1 MIRITKIARH
11 RSAPLALPLTTAIPT
26 NKKIKN
32 ANFLFFSCFHLLHV
46 FVSKYIEHGLMKLT
60 VMKKFSSCFLQRKWH
75 TSTSSSSS
83 SSSTSEV
90 RVRTCLSLS
99 RLVTCSKAF
108 NQNKSKDSLE
118 ETRNEGL
125 PYGTISGSYQQEC
138 NIMPLH
144 HQSLHFHSSSE
155 SAFDEYPIYAI

>member
-1 MIRITKIARH
+1 M
-11 RSAPLALPLTTAIPT
+11 
-26 NKKIKN
+26 
-32 ANFLFFSCFHLLHV
+32 HV
-46 FVSKYIEHGLMKLT
+46 FVSKYIEEVLMKLT
-60 VMKKFSSCFLQRKWH
+60 VMKKFSSSFFQRKWH
-75 TSTSSSSS
+75 TSTSSSSSSS

-90 RVRTCLSLS
+90 RVRTCLSLP

-155 SAFDEYPIYAI
+155 SAFDECPIYAI